1 MHHPIEFIVVFA
13 LVNLPNKFLT
23 IYIKR
28 DFLLNL
34 DRCALLSEPT
44 SGLLKSLQVDNEV
57 SRKLQDAGF
66 PHHLALIALAASDF
80 DVIFKDS
87 SELSNYTFMDNA
99 RLAIF

>member
-1 MHHPIEFIVVFA
+1 MSRIEAARVMHHPIELIVVFA

-44 SGLLKSLQVDNEV
+44 SGLLKSLEVDNEV
-57 SRKLQDAGF
+57 SRKLKDAGF
-66 PHHLALIALAASDF
+66 PHHLVLIALAASDF
-80 DVIFKDS
+80 YVIFKDTS
-87 SELSNYTFMDNA
+87 
-99 RLAIF
+99 